1 MKKVFGLNYLTGV
14 LAGLV
19 MAGGLL
25 TGCDPEEPCIALTT
39 SRYKIGFF
47 ELKADGNR
55 VPLLV
60 NFDSVYALGSD
71 SLFYRRKTAGES
83 VLELNLN
90 AESDTSTFVFKKPE
104 QPADTLQLTY
114 IRSFRLISP
123 ECGLEV
129 RFTRPEVIQHTFDS
143 VRVLTEEL
151 SRTTKGVD
159 LEIYN

>member
-1 MKKVFGLNYLTGV
+1 MKKVFGQNYWKGI
-14 LAGLV
+14 LAGLLMTV
-19 MAGGLL
+19 GLL
-25 TGCDPEEPCIALTT
+25 GGCDPEEPCIALTT

-47 ELKADGNR
+47 ELDAEGSR
-55 VPLLV
+55 MPLLV
-60 NFDSVYALGSD
+60 NYDSVYALGSD
-71 SLFYRRKTAGES
+71 SLFYRSSTAGAA
-83 VLELNLN
+83 VLELSLN
-90 AESDTSTFVFKKPE
+90 AASDTSTFILIDE
-104 QPADTLQLTY
+104 ARPADTLQLTY
-114 IRSFRLISP
+114 IRNFRLISP